1 MARPAD
7 PHARAALIAA
17 ARVEFM
23 KKGLKGARIEDITA
37 ACGLSKGAFYLHAA
51 SKEALF
57 GEVLSEFMSALQG
70 LIDQRR
76 EETDRFFAEQGAVEA
91 HDVSERSARYERLL
105 AMSAEGD
112 LRTLELM
119 WAYRDVMQVLMRGS
133 QGTDFESLMWGF
145 VDREVS
151 RVAQE
156 FRRLQSGRA
165 LRSDVPSEV
174 IGSLIVGTYVL
185 LAQRMSQMQEKPDRP
200 PGPTPSTCSSARA
213 ACPGVTWPPRRSR
226 RARRHRRLR
235 LLRAG
240 PRPARFPHSQY
251 PEVRIVKLSRTP
263 LVAGLAAVGMAA
275 ASLSLSGC
283 RADAARLPRLR
294 PPRRASSR

>member
-76 EETDRFFAEQGAVEA
+76 EETERFFAEQGAVEA
-91 HDVSERSARYERLL
+91 RDVSERSARYERLL

-185 LAQRMSQMQEKPDRP
+185 LAQRMSQMQEKPDL
-200 PGPTPSTCSSARA
+200 A
-213 ACPGVTWPPRRSR
+213 AWANSIHLLIREGCVPRCDVAAPVEPPR
-226 RARRHRRLR
+226 A
-235 LLRAG
+235 
-240 PRPARFPHSQY
+240 PP
-251 PEVRIVKLSRTP
+251 PETST
-263 LVAGLAAVGMAA
+263 
-275 ASLSLSGC
+275 SS
-283 RADAARLPRLR
+283 
-294 PPRRASSR
+294 RRASSRALSRTRSTPRSGS